1 MQSSVNLRS
10 SAASMVCDACP
21 TISSAIWKTIVVI
34 GVTNAIAVSCF
45 LYFVIFFLSAVQVFY
60 LNGKPVIIYH
70 QRGSE
75 GLCNILMNPSPHPP
89 ENHVALPKTKSFLPP
104 SRGINNEQCLTIS
117 FGLSTTEA
125 FFSSYYNRQGLLWS
139 ISVSLCWEWTMYP
152 WFVPMWWKAGMRG
165 WLRRTQ
171 L

>member
-1 MQSSVNLRS
+1 
-10 SAASMVCDACP
+10 MVCDACP

-75 GLCNILMNPSPHPP
+75 GLCNILMNP
-89 ENHVALPKTKSFLPP
+89 
-104 SRGINNEQCLTIS
+104 
-117 FGLSTTEA
+117 
-125 FFSSYYNRQGLLWS
+125 
-139 ISVSLCWEWTMYP
+139 
-152 WFVPMWWKAGMRG
+152 
-165 WLRRTQ
+165 
-171 L
+171 